1 MMFMEMFEEIMR
13 AYNCSLNTAIQM
25 YQKGTV
31 WEEE

>member
-1 MMFMEMFEEIMR
+1 MFMEMFEEIMR
-13 AYNCSLNTAIQM
+13 AYDCSLNKAIQM

>member
-1 MMFMEMFEEIMR
+1 MFMEMFEEIMR
-13 AYNCSLNTAIQM
+13 AYDCSLNTAIQM

>member
-1 MMFMEMFEEIMR
+1 MFMEMFEEIMR

>member
-1 MMFMEMFEEIMR
+1 MEMFEEIMR

>member
-1 MMFMEMFEEIMR
+1 MEMFEEIMR
-13 AYNCSLNTAIQM
+13 AYDCSLNTAIQM